1 VTGSVV
7 FLSLLAHEFGHVLVA
22 RSSGLSVAR
31 VRLVLL
37 GALVEVDVDER
48 YSCREELALAGAGP
62 GVSLLLGSAFAGG
75 WLLIGRSPSVW
86 SVFFLYLAL
95 CNMLIALVNLL
106 PGLPLDGGRLFRAV
120 LWQLTGDRA
129 WATRWVE
136 RLGLGL
142 GVTFSVGG
150 FVAAARWGVGVGFWI
165 VVVGLF
171 LLFANRQTS

>member
-1 VTGSVV
+1 
-7 FLSLLAHEFGHVLVA
+7 
-22 RSSGLSVAR
+22 

-37 GALVEVDVDER
+37 GALVEIDVDER

-95 CNMLIALVNLL
+95 CNMLIAFVNLL
-106 PGLPLDGGRLFRAV
+106 PGLPLDGGRLMRAV

-129 WATRWVE
+129 WATRWVD
-136 RLGLGL
+136 RLGIGL
-142 GVTFSVGG
+142 GGAVSVGG
-150 FVAAARWGVGVGFWI
+150 FFVAVRWGIGVGFWI